1 MSVVQ
6 ACPHYTVCS
15 MNASN

>member
-6 ACPHYTVCS
+6 ACPHYTVRS